1 MMYETIQSRINK
13 FHMFASRRMYEQ
25 CREQAEALIQIK
37 PEEPIGYLLMAQYS
51 YFVQIHEDVLTWC
64 EEALLRGPEDLRVLV
79 TVTALHQS
87 IQCDK
92 EKRME
97 LVETGLRLY
106 PYHEFFHIHYAIL
119 HEGVDNEQAKA
130 SYEEAIRLNP
140 HHEQYLG
147 WYATFLH
154 DIGQSKEAEQLEKL
168 ALQEDPEN
176 EQNLFRFA
184 IKAYENRKYQKAQML
199 MEKAISQNPNSY
211 WMREY
216 YKEIYP
222 SKNKIVRAKLQ
233 LDHALLKIWKYP
245 SEILRKLLFEKIPL
259 EYCMLFVLI
268 LGFVGMMSLFGVY
281 TLIAATGYILLLI
294 ISVIISNS
302 MLHAVGITDEEE
314 IKMKRKVKST
324 QLAALKKM
332 QKQVANSKK
341 NPKEKQ
347 ETSIPRDALEVQLA
361 KVWDSDSIAAFKEQA
376 LTQDDTEARKRSSHT
391 NNQPVPIDWPKDH
404 SNWPFYV
411 IGIVMIIMAAFR
423 FIPSTTTETV
433 SKPTEK
439 VTLEDLEEKQSEL
452 KELTEAVENQVSITS
467 DLDQST
473 INQFLQAVKEDNLEE
488 SLPDLIAEDYRPI
501 IQQNLTSPLFKELAE
516 ARVVMVHQSI
526 ATTYFLVKNEQ
537 ENSKTVVEV
546 LLGEIMHIYAEKWDE
561 SEKEEFH
568 RLVEEIESNGKAVV
582 E

>member
-1 MMYETIQSRINK
+1 MMYETMQSRMNK
-13 FHMFASRRMYEQ
+13 FHMYASRRMYEQ
-25 CREQAEALIQIK
+25 CREQAEALIQSN

-51 YFVQIHEDVLTWC
+51 YFVKIHEDVLTWC
-64 EEALLRGPEDLRVLV
+64 DEALVRGPEELRVLE

-92 EKRME
+92 EMRRE

-106 PYHEFFHIHYAIL
+106 PHHDFFHIHYAIL
-119 HEGVDNEQAKA
+119 HEGEDNEQAKA

-140 HHEQYLG
+140 HQEQYLG

-154 DIGQSKEAEQLEKL
+154 DIGQSKEAEQLEQL

-199 MEKAISQNPNSY
+199 MEKAIQLKPDSY

-216 YKEIYP
+216 YKIIYP
-222 SKNKIVRAKLQ
+222 SKSKIVRAKMK

-245 SEILRKLLFEKIPL
+245 SELLRKLLFEKIPL
-259 EYCMLFVLI
+259 EYCMFFVLV
-268 LGFVGMMSLFGVY
+268 LGFVGMISLFGVY
-281 TLIAATGYILLLI
+281 TLIAATGYTLLLI
-294 ISVIISNS
+294 LSTVISNS
-302 MLHAVGITDEEE
+302 MLHAVGLTDEEE

-341 NPKEKQ
+341 RPKEKQ

-361 KVWDSDSIAAFKEQA
+361 KVWDSDSVAAFKEQ
-376 LTQDDTEARKRSSHT
+376 TISHDDTEARKRSSHT

-411 IGIVMIIMAAFR
+411 IGIVMIVMAAFR
-423 FIPSTTTETV
+423 FIPSTTEPM
-433 SKPTEK
+433 SKPPES
-439 VTLEDLEEKQSEL
+439 VTFEDLEEKQGEL
-452 KELTEAVENQVSITS
+452 KELAEAVENQVSITP
-467 DLDQST
+467 DLDQSA

-488 SLPDLIAEDYRPI
+488 SLPDLVAEDYLPI
-501 IQQNLTSPLFKELAE
+501 VQQNLTSPLFTDLAE
-516 ARVVMVHQSI
+516 ARVEKVHQSI
-526 ATTYFLVKNEQ
+526 VSTYFLVKNEQ

-546 LLGEIMHIYAEKWDE
+546 LFGEITHIYAEKWDE
-561 SEKEEFH
+561 SEEEEFQ
-568 RLVEEIESNGKAVV
+568 RLVKEIESNGKAVD